1 METFFQLLVGGIAQG
16 SAYGLV
22 AAGFALVFS
31 VTGVVNLAQGQ
42 FAAIAAFAAIVLTSS
57 QGWGL
62 LTASIVALLLI
73 AAFAYGVERT
83 VIGSLYKAAPTTSI
97 IVTLG
102 LLVALEGA
110 TLIVF
115 GPEGRALPDY
125 VEGSFEVAGV
135 IVRWQQVVLMTTA
148 LVVTLALGL
157 FLRFTMLGQALR
169 ACAQQPVAARLIGI
183 PQRTMYRYTFVL
195 AAVVA
200 GIAGLVIS
208 PDFTTT
214 WDQGLLLG
222 IKGFVAA
229 SLVGLGSV
237 PGAVLAGVL
246 VGVTESMASG
256 YIGSGTFEAVTYLLL
271 LGLLMVRPEGLQ
283 REQVVRV

>member
-1 METFFQLLVGGIAQG
+1 METFLQLLVGGISQG

-22 AAGFALVFS
+22 AAAFALVFS

-42 FAAIAAFAAIVLTSS
+42 FAAIAAFAAVVLTAN
-57 QGWGL
+57 QGWSL
-62 LTASIVALLLI
+62 LLASFVALVAI
-73 AAFAYGVERT
+73 AAFAYVVERT
-83 VIGSLYKAAPTTSI
+83 VIGNLYKAPPTTSI

-110 TLIVF
+110 TLIAF

-125 VEGSFEVAGV
+125 VEGSFALGGV
-135 IVRWQQVVLMTTA
+135 IVRWQQVVLIVTA
-148 LVVTLALGL
+148 LVVTLALGM

-169 ACAQQPVAARLIGI
+169 ACSQQPIAARLIGI
-183 PQRTMYRYTFVL
+183 PQRSMYRGTFVL

-200 GIAGLVIS
+200 GIAGLAIS
-208 PDFTTT
+208 PDSTTT

-246 VGVTESMASG
+246 VGITESMASG

-271 LGLLMVRPEGLQ
+271 LALLMVRPEGLQ
-283 REQVVRV
+283 RAQVVRV

>member
-1 METFFQLLVGGIAQG
+1 METFLQLLVGGISQG

-42 FAAIAAFAAIVLTSS
+42 FAAIAAFAAIVLTAN

-62 LTASIVALLLI
+62 MVASLAALVLI
-73 AAFAYGVERT
+73 AAFAYGLERT
-83 VIGSLYKAAPTTSI
+83 VIGNLYKAAPTTSI

-110 TLIVF
+110 TLIAF

-125 VEGSFEVAGV
+125 VAGSFELGGV
-135 IVRWQQVVLMTTA
+135 IVRWQQVVLIATA
-148 LVVTLALGL
+148 LAVTLALGL
-157 FLRFTMLGQALR
+157 FMRLTLLGQALR
-169 ACAQQPVAARLIGI
+169 ACSQQPVAARLIGI
-183 PQRTMYRYTFVL
+183 PQRSMYRRTFVL

-200 GIAGLVIS
+200 GIAGLAIS
-208 PDFTTT
+208 PDSTTT

-229 SLVGLGSV
+229 SLVGLASV

-246 VGVTESMASG
+246 VGITESMASG

-283 REQVVRV
+283 RAQAIRV

>member
-1 METFFQLLVGGIAQG
+1 METFLQLLVGGIAQG

-42 FAAIAAFAAIVLTSS
+42 FAAIAAFAAIVLTAS

-62 LTASIVALLLI
+62 LVASLVALLVI
-73 AAFAYGVERT
+73 AAFAYGLERA
-83 VIGSLYKAAPTTSI
+83 VIGNLYKAAPTTSI

-125 VEGSFEVAGV
+125 VEGSFQVAGV
-135 IVRWQQVVLMTTA
+135 IVRWQQVVLMATA

-157 FLRFTMLGQALR
+157 FMRFTMLGQALR

-183 PQRTMYRYTFVL
+183 PQRKMYRYTFVL

-200 GIAGLVIS
+200 GIAGLAIS

-229 SLVGLGSV
+229 SLVGLASV

-246 VGVTESMASG
+246 VGVTESLASG
-256 YIGSGTFEAVTYLLL
+256 YLGSGTFEAVTYLLL

-283 REQVVRV
+283 RGQAVRV

>member
-1 METFFQLLVGGIAQG
+1 METFLQLLVGGVAQG
-16 SAYGLV
+16 AAYGLV
-22 AAGFALVFS
+22 AASFALVFS

-42 FAAIAAFAAIVLTSS
+42 FAAMAAFAAI
-57 QGWGL
+57 L
-62 LTASIVALLLI
+62 LTGNEGWNLLVASFVALVGIGL
-73 AAFAYGVERT
+73 FAYVVERT
-83 VIGSLYKAAPTTSI
+83 VIGNLYKAPPTTSI

-102 LLVALEGA
+102 LLIALEGA
-110 TLIVF
+110 TLISF

-125 VEGSFEVAGV
+125 VAGSFTLGGV
-135 IVRWQQVVLMTTA
+135 IIRWQQVVLVLA
-148 LVVTLALGL
+148 AVVVTAAMGV
-157 FLRFTMLGQALR
+157 FMRYSMLGQALR
-169 ACAQQPVAARLIGI
+169 ACSQQPVAARLIGI
-183 PQRTMYRYTFVL
+183 PQRSMYRRTFVL
-195 AAVVA
+195 AAVIS

-229 SLVGLGSV
+229 SLVGLVSV
-237 PGAVLAGVL
+237 PGAIVAGVL

-256 YIGSGTFEAVTYLLL
+256 YIGSGTFEAVTYVLL

-283 REQVVRV
+283 RGQAVRV

>member
-1 METFFQLLVGGIAQG
+1 METFFQLLVGGMAQG

-42 FAAIAAFAAIVLTSS
+42 FAAIAAFGAIVLTSS

-62 LTASIVALLLI
+62 LTASLVALVLI
-73 AAFAYGVERT
+73 AVFAYGLERT

-125 VEGSFEVAGV
+125 VDGSFEVAGV
-135 IVRWQQVVLMTTA
+135 IVRWQQVVLMLTA
-148 LVVTLALGL
+148 LVVTLALGW
-157 FLRFTMLGQALR
+157 FMRYTMLGQALR
-169 ACAQQPVAARLIGI
+169 ACAQQPIAARLIGI
-183 PQRTMYRYTFVL
+183 PQRKMYRYTFVL

-246 VGVTESMASG
+246 VGVTEAMASG

-271 LGLLMVRPEGLQ
+271 LGLLMLRPEGLQ